1 MAEKSTAK
9 YVKFIRGSKAAFEKL
24 ITKYDDT
31 LYFIYGEDESTGSL
45 YLGDRLIANGDATSQ
60 TAIDTLAEL
69 LDVNIEDVEDGMLL
83 GYSAALDQWIPMDI
97 RTLVSVSEMTG
108 ATAETAGIAGTVPAP
123 KAGDQDKFLAGDGKW
138 RAVPVPIIS
147 SVSND
152 FTITAAKQLVLNDIG
167 IAKVTGLQDALN
179 GKVDALD
186 GWTLLSPTDKKKL
199 DALVVDGE
207 GGLEI
212 SGTVNAANVEELDEW
227 ITNHR
232 NSVLGLYPTA
242 DATKLASVE
251 TGAQKNFI
259 TSVEV
264 GVFTVTNGLLTLD
277 EVPTDRVA
285 GLSELQATVNA
296 FPTTYVSNTVF
307 NTRVGTLENTIST
320 IETNIIE
327 LNDRMKWQDLAE

>member
-1 MAEKSTAK
+1 MAERSTAK

-24 ITKYDDT
+24 VTKYDDT
-31 LYFIYGEDESTGSL
+31 LYFIYGEDESVGSL
-45 YLGDRLIANGDATSQ
+45 YLGDRLIANGGATSQ

-83 GYSAALDQWIPMDI
+83 GYSAALEQWIPMDI

-108 ATAETAGIAGTVPAP
+108 ATAETAGVAGTVPAP

-138 RAVPVPIIS
+138 RAVPAPIIG

-152 FTITAAKQLVLNDIG
+152 FTITTAKQLVLNDIG
-167 IAKVTGLQDALN
+167 IAKVTGLQNALD
-179 GKVDALD
+179 GKVDALE
-186 GWTLLSPTDKKKL
+186 GWSLLSPTDKRKL
-199 DALVVDGE
+199 DALIIGE
-207 GGLEI
+207 SGLEI
-212 SGTVNAANVEELDEW
+212 SGTVNAANVEALDEW
-227 ITNHR
+227 ITNNR

-242 DATKLASVE
+242 DASKLQGIEA
-251 TGAQKNFI
+251 GAQKNFI

-277 EVPTDRVA
+277 EVPANRVA

-327 LNDRMKWQDLAE
+327 LSDRMKWQDLAE